1 MKEIENQIKIR
12 QELIDKTYIHLHQ
25 DYMELTILLF
35 YKQAVKENKI
45 TENIQSEYLT
55 NYSLMALIQFGMIGC
70 IMVALLDEQYD
81 LHPNTEFSIVLAK
94 FICSCAL
101 HLFLSPHVERS
112 MTFMKFVIN
121 HSEYFTDKNVVFCI
135 ALSSFWINILAEVIN
150 LYMLAYQHNVE
161 HCIIHFVAL
170 EVIVE
175 IPHILMGSLTNDKL
189 KNRIW
194 QRFHSLQTT
203 NKGRD
208 FVFSERDMVNKIGRV
223 LYRVARGFYVSILFY
238 FQPFIVMAI
247 YLMMIE
253 SGDII
258 HHH

>member
-1 MKEIENQIKIR
+1 
-12 QELIDKTYIHLHQ
+12 
-25 DYMELTILLF
+25 
-35 YKQAVKENKI
+35 
-45 TENIQSEYLT
+45 
-55 NYSLMALIQFGMIGC
+55 
-70 IMVALLDEQYD
+70 
-81 LHPNTEFSIVLAK
+81 
-94 FICSCAL
+94 
-101 HLFLSPHVERS
+101 
-112 MTFMKFVIN
+112 MKFVIN

-258 HHH
+258 HHHWVLFWLNGLIRWNFGSNWDFTFKSFFLLKNCNFSPFNYLNVVNLNWNRFVHLGCCNCSHHWEASWTYHQVLCFDACWIGFCCWLDHVRI